1 MTEYKTKQQ
10 VHNRAKEA
18 VGKTL
23 MELNDGIPISG
34 TKSSAGDAFETW
46 FGKQKDSDSRPDM
59 EEAEITK
66 TAENLKKVLEEQKA
80 KMLEEKAMG
89 PRELAYEIK
98 KFKTGYY
105 YLFVVEATPEAV
117 AEFDRVVRINESLL
131 RHLIVKV
138 ED

>member
-1 MTEYKTKQQ
+1 MFI
-10 VHNRAKEA
+10 V
-18 VGKTL
+18 
-23 MELNDGIPISG
+23 
-34 TKSSAGDAFETW
+34 
-46 FGKQKDSDSRPDM
+46 RPDM
-59 EEAEITK
+59 EETEIQK
-66 TAENLKKVLEEQKA
+66 TAENLKKVLEDGKA

>member
-1 MTEYKTKQQ
+1 
-10 VHNRAKEA
+10 
-18 VGKTL
+18 
-23 MELNDGIPISG
+23 
-34 TKSSAGDAFETW
+34 
-46 FGKQKDSDSRPDM
+46 M
-59 EEAEITK
+59 EEAEIAK
-66 TAENLKKVLEEQKA
+66 TAESLKKVLEDGKA
-80 KMLEEKAMG
+80 NFVEEKNMG
-89 PRELAYEIK
+89 QRELAYEIN